1 MKTLLPLSLCVLALF
16 SAGTAHAQE
25 REILAL
31 TGASAIEE
39 LDEGEYERLEALLAH
54 PLSLNATSLA
64 RLQSCGLFT
73 RFQALS
79 LTDYRRRNGDIRSAT
94 ELGLI
99 DGFSPESAAALAPFL
114 SFFSAQSGN
123 RPERQPHGHEQLLR
137 AEWKNAGWG
146 YAAKYRFTREGSLQA
161 SATLRSTA
169 RTEPGLP
176 DTWSFNLALPFG
188 TRPGQL
194 IVGDYNARFGQ
205 GLGLWSGFSLS
216 GLTTAESFARHPTGF
231 SPSWS
236 LSPDAPLRGAAA
248 QMGFGRMNLSLA
260 AAFPGLRARM
270 DGDATAAV
278 TALGAGNLS
287 WIGRNAE
294 ASATFLSGQTRRIA
308 ADFRWTPGALGFFG
322 EAALDLRSGTAG
334 GVGGLIWSPAY
345 QRKLSLVLR
354 HYPVA
359 FDGSLCGAVRAG
371 SRCSGESGLA
381 VGLRLPWLRM
391 TADYAR
397 FPAKAQAQTKWLC
410 QLPLTLREGLTLTPR
425 CALRW
430 RQGVRREEYRLEA
443 AWTGTPWQ
451 AKVRGDLVRCDGT
464 AWLAYAEGGC
474 KTERLGLFVRT
485 GLFLVDDW
493 DDRIYVYERD
503 VPGCFN
509 VPAYYGRGYNASLCG
524 SLRWAH
530 SRLYL
535 RIGGIHYVTDKPD
548 RSECRLQYV
557 ADW

>member
-1 MKTLLPLSLCVLALF
+1 MKRLLPFLLCVLIPFPLR
-16 SAGTAHAQE
+16 TLRAQE
-25 REILAL
+25 KEILAL
-31 TGASAIEE
+31 TGAAAIEE
-39 LDEGEYERLEALLAH
+39 LDEGEYERLEAFLAR
-54 PLSLNATSLA
+54 PLSLNAASPM

-114 SFFSAQSGN
+114 SFFSTQTGGGPAGK
-123 RPERQPHGHEQLLR
+123 RRGHEQLLR
-137 AEWKNAGWG
+137 IERKNAGWG
-146 YAAKYRFTREGSLQA
+146 YAAKYRFTHESLQA
-161 SATLRSTA
+161 SATLRSSA
-169 RTEPGLP
+169 RERPGPP
-176 DTWSFNLALPFG
+176 DTWSFNLTLPFRR
-188 TRPGQL
+188 RPGQI

-236 LSPDAPLRGAAA
+236 LSPDGPLRGVAAEL
-248 QMGFGRMNLSLA
+248 GSGRLNLSAA

-270 DGDATAAV
+270 EGNPAAEV
-278 TALGAGNLS
+278 SALGVGNLS
-287 WIGRNAE
+287 WLGRNAE
-294 ASATFLSGQTRRIA
+294 ASATLLAGETRRIA
-308 ADFRWTPGALGFFG
+308 ADFRWTPGTLGFFG
-322 EAALDLRSGTAG
+322 EAALDLRAG
-334 GVGGLIWSPAY
+334 VPGAVGGLIWSPAY
-345 QRKLSLVLR
+345 QRKFSLVFR

-359 FDGSLCGAVRAG
+359 FDGTLSGGVRAG

-381 VGLRLPWLRM
+381 AGIRLPWLRM

-397 FPAKAQAQTKWLC
+397 FPAKGQAQTKLLC
-410 QLPLTLREGLTLTPR
+410 QLPLTIRESLTLTPR

-430 RQGVRREEYRLEA
+430 RQGVRRAEYRLEA
-443 AWTGTPWQ
+443 AWAGTPWQ
-451 AKVRGDLVRCDGT
+451 AKVRGDLVRCTGT

-474 KTERLGLFVRT
+474 KTERLGLFART

-509 VPAYYGRGYNASLCG
+509 VPAYYGRGWNASLCG
-524 SLRWAH
+524 SLRWRH